1 MKIWCVVPFFF
12 FFFTSNVFSI
22 YFLDLN
28 ICYQQVLVQEWWHC
42 IMVKILDPLDL
53 GAFLY
58 KIDSSFFFF
67 FIHSKEFSICLLE
80 LFIRYQ
86 QFFVQKRR
94 HCIPV
99 KTLFFLKNFSF
110 VSWTSIYAIYK
121 FSFKN
126 SNSAFRSKFL
136 TSRN

>member
-1 MKIWCVVPFFF
+1 MCSSFLFFLF
-12 FFFTSNVFSI
+12 LFFTSNVFSI
-22 YFLDLN
+22 CFLDLY
-28 ICYQQVLVQEWWHC
+28 ICYQQVLVQERQHC
-42 IMVKILDPLDL
+42 TMVKILDPLDL

-58 KIDSSFFFF
+58 SSFFF
-67 FIHSKEFSICLLE
+67 FIHSIEFSICLLE

-99 KTLFFLKNFSF
+99 KTLFFLKIFSF